1 MDYRKSHL
9 ADDKGATYEAC
20 FKRNSHR
27 AMIWRIERQVLDSVV
42 RTYFTGQDFRL
53 LDFACGTGRVLC
65 HLESRASESTGV
77 DVSPSMLEETR
88 RKVTSSRVLEGDIT
102 QSDVL
107 EGETFDLITAFRFF
121 PNAEAELRR
130 DAMDALVRC
139 LSPDGHLVFNN
150 HKHDRA
156 SVVRLA
162 RLLGR
167 SNARDSDMSQLE
179 VSHLVDDAGLEVVK
193 RYHIGV
199 LPVTETHPVFPTSLL
214 YLIEKPLTWFPP
226 MQQFARYHVY
236 VCRKKRG
243 TK

>member
-1 MDYRKSHL
+1 MV
-9 ADDKGATYEAC
+9 
-20 FKRNSHR
+20 
-27 AMIWRIERQVLDSVV
+27 WRIERQVLNSIVG
-42 RTYFTGQDFRL
+42 TYLGGRDFRL

-65 HLESRASESTGV
+65 HLESRSLESTGV
-77 DVSPSMLEETR
+77 DVSPSMLQQAR
-88 RKVTSSRVLEGDIT
+88 KKVTSSRVLEADIT

-130 DAMDALVRC
+130 DAMNALVQR
-139 LSPDGHLVFNN
+139 LSPDGYLVFNN

-167 SNARDSDMSQLE
+167 NSSSDPDMSQME
-179 VSHLVDDAGLEVVK
+179 VDHLVDDAGLEVVK

-214 YLIEKPLTWFPP
+214 YLIEKPLTWFSP